1 MCPLCLQIGV
11 KMKASLL
18 HILCNCAYAMG
29 EDKLARQ
36 SGLAGHIGR
45 ITWRHDSVL
54 FAIFRGVLRVV
65 NRYKKAAQEGKLG
78 VSEQPNST
86 CIQFRSEANVKYA
99 PVRVPVVHQLIAQA
113 TDWKLMFDMNVP
125 EYEQRKERPFPPEI
139 VPFAPNR
146 PDGVIWSCSTKTVI
160 WIELTSPWEE
170 NMTLRHEEKHTRYN
184 QLKIDC
190 IDNGWKVYPLC
201 IEVGCRGH
209 VSQLYEWMCNK
220 AGLHK
225 EGGERFEV

>member
-36 SGLAGHIGR
+36 SGLAGHI

-78 VSEQPNST
+78 V
-86 CIQFRSEANVKYA
+86 RSEASVKYA
-99 PVRVPVVHQLIAQA
+99 PVRVPVVHYLIAQA
-113 TDWKLMFDMNVP
+113 TDWKLMFDMNVL

-146 PDGVIWSCSTKTVI
+146 PDGVIWSCSTK
-160 WIELTSPWEE
+160 L
-170 NMTLRHEEKHTRYN
+170 
-184 QLKIDC
+184 
-190 IDNGWKVYPLC
+190 
-201 IEVGCRGH
+201 
-209 VSQLYEWMCNK
+209 
-220 AGLHK
+220 
-225 EGGERFEV
+225 